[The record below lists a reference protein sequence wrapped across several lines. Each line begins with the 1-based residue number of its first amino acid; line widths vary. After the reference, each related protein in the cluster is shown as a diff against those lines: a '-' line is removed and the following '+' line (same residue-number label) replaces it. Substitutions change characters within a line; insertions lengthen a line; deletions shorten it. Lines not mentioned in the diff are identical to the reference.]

1 LSETYASLEPWP
13 RAKPTPRPSLG
24 LERDL
29 RLAQAPASSKI
40 YASPEPRPRY
50 GPPVSRLPIHG
61 DRTADGTWAM
71 PLPIRGRKRHPLC
84 YQLSSLLH
92 LTFATVSTAG
102 QGRGWEMLN
111 LGTVAIIKH
120 HYSLTQDGERGL
132 GGNCHDQNRARQ
144 GYYRAK
150 REDLLCRRHPAR
162 SIGTTTPLPLP
173 QGQDDETMP
182 L

>member
-1 LSETYASLEPWP
+1 MILPRPNRRAQLGKVSIMTRSSLGLERNLYTPPEPWP
-13 RAKPTPRPSLG
+13 RVRPTPRPSPG
-24 LERDL
+24 LEQD
-29 RLAQAPASSKI
+29 

-71 PLPIRGRKRHPLC
+71 PLSIRGRKRHPLC

-132 GGNCHDQNRARQ
+132 GGNCHDPKQGSARLLQ
-144 GYYRAK
+144 GR
-150 REDLLCRRHPAR
+150 
-162 SIGTTTPLPLP
+162 T
-173 QGQDDETMP
+173 
-182 L
+182 